1 MMNAASPPN
10 PWLWFAWLMLV
21 PLLVG
26 CDGCRQTEETDLKE
40 EVAEQKLPP
49 FTISSAKAFPATRAD
64 AGTKGATDGTIKPG
78 HWFAA
83 GVALKSNREDERG
96 AIITDTKIV
105 RPVNVM
111 NDEVER
117 SELEAKIANASAR
130 TVGKSFRVRR
140 PAVLPKGQRREL
152 ETRALA
158 SEAGGRLIE
167 GLEFD
172 GDFVSSRTGAAVP
185 LRPSKFAALQPQSFF
200 FVVLTDR
207 SERFTRLQT
216 ADWVEPLRANNEFYR
231 PRENYRIVIPP
242 TKGVLPLSETMLD
255 WTSTAVLFWDDL
267 TSSALTPGQRNA
279 IVDWLHFGGTLIVNG
294 PSGTDAIDDPR
305 LKSLL
310 PIEADGNKELN
321 GDNAIAFLKSHR
333 VKTDE
338 SIPAIEARLSGDNST
353 VSVAGQPAAES
364 TSLGEGDLVY
374 QRRIGRGRIVQSR
387 VDLLSEWMTAWKSY
401 DSFFNGAVL
410 ARPPRVCEKLEAFRV
425 SAPQSFLREDEIDTV
440 SEEEMAAIINQPTV
454 QQRLVGMTIEDAPP
468 TINSGFRLF
477 ARDMRLGK
485 LPSQSDPQDEPDSDE
500 ASVGSGRQKPS
511 RTLQIAS
518 AKDYRNRLDQ
528 EVLQHPVSG
537 VGGWKDDSALLMSF
551 RNSLQDR
558 IGVTIPDSSLVVKS
572 LLIYLIVLIPLNYAV
587 FRWMGRLEWA
597 WLAMIPIAL
606 VGAFMVARAAQLDM
620 GFARSRN
627 ELAFLE
633 IPRDHDRGHLTRTIA
648 LYNSLASNYSIQFE
662 NPDAAITMLA
672 SRRTDS
678 RNEAMFGSDG
688 LTLQLGFDAGPRL
701 DGIAVGSNSYGSV
714 HVEQMVP
721 VGGQLSLS
729 QDGSTLSNDS
739 NLELTDVY
747 VIRQPSES
755 SETSMT
761 EIAVLGSVAP
771 GENPKVSYQPADRVS
786 VPGDVDSGVRLC
798 MQRILASTY
807 IEPGT
812 TRLLGRLAKVPL
824 DQADADESPAWGGLE
839 IQPVCSQ
846 VEADTIVLA
855 HLEYPAVP
863 AAQPDENLMDD
874 FRSRTTTLE
883 EERAKKAKEK
893 KAEESRKK
901 REEES
906 AGTAVTEESDT
917 TKETP

>member
-40 EVAEQKLPP
+40 EVAQQNLPP
-49 FTISSAKAFPATRAD
+49 FTIGPAKAFPATRAD
-64 AGTKGATDGTIKPG
+64 AGTKGATDGAVKPG

-83 GVALKSNREDERG
+83 GVTLKSNREDERG
-96 AIITDTKIV
+96 AIVTDTKIV
-105 RPVNVM
+105 RPLNALA
-111 NDEVER
+111 DQVER
-117 SELEAKIANASAR
+117 FELDAKIADASSR

-200 FVVLTDR
+200 FVVLTER

-216 ADWVEPLRANNEFYR
+216 ADWVEPMRATNEFYR

-294 PSGTDAIDDPR
+294 PSGADAIDDPK

-310 PIEADGNKELN
+310 PIQADGNEELN

-333 VKTDE
+333 VQTDE

-353 VSVAGQPAAES
+353 VSVAGQPTADA
-364 TSLGEGDLVY
+364 TSLGTGDLVY

-401 DSFFNGAVL
+401 DSFFNSVVL
-410 ARPPRVCEKLEAFRV
+410 SRPPRVCQKLEGTPA
-425 SAPQSFLREDEIDTV
+425 SMPQPFLSEDEIDTV
-440 SEEEMAAIINQPTV
+440 SEEEMAAIIDQPMV
-454 QQRLVGMTIEDAPP
+454 QQTLVGMTIEDAPP

-485 LPSQSDPQDEPDSDE
+485 LPNLDEVKDASDEPNGDE
-500 ASVGSGRQKPS
+500 ASVGSGRS
-511 RTLQIAS
+511 RTSLARS
-518 AKDYRNRLDQ
+518 DKDYRNRLDE
-528 EVLQHPVSG
+528 EVMQHPVSG
-537 VGGWKDDSALLMSF
+537 VGGWKDDSALMLSF
-551 RNSLQDR
+551 RNSLQER

-633 IPRDHDRGHLTRTIA
+633 IPRDHDRGHLTRAIA
-648 LYNSLASNYSIQFE
+648 LYNSLASNYSVQFE

-721 VGGQLSLS
+721 VGGRLSLS
-729 QDGSTLSNDS
+729 QDGSTLRNDS
-739 NLELTDVY
+739 NLDLTDVY
-747 VIRQPSES
+747 VIRQPTGSGD
-755 SETSMT
+755 TSKT

-771 GENPKVSYQPADRVS
+771 GENPQISYQSADQVRV
-786 VPGDVDSGVRLC
+786 PEDVDSGVRQC
-798 MQRILASTY
+798 MRRILNSTY

-839 IQPVCSQ
+839 IQPVCKQ

-863 AAQPDENLMDD
+863 TPQPDENLTDD

-883 EERAKKAKEK
+883 EEKANKAKEAK
-893 KAEESRKK
+893 KKS
-901 REEES
+901 EEES
-906 AGTAVTEESDT
+906 TGTEVTEESDT